1 MIPLG
6 DSFFSTIAGSAA
18 ALLGLS
24 FFALIFF
31 LTELFRRYEYE
42 DLALPVHPNMLR
54 SRLQILHEDRRKLPE
69 HITDLALL
77 DRDPLVVFSAFSVGV
92 SWNMYFVSLVVSLT
106 AVSGRFANV
115 WVFAFELL
123 AFWCFLTFSLIVR
136 NKKRDELATYRTR
149 DEHFWIAFEWVF
161 VGLWLLGVAC
171 TFIAA
176 FAMTSGVYLVDFKRL
191 AFWSNFGID
200 DMTMVISILK
210 IISLGGLFFGLYV
223 TNKDLFVY
231 FKSKTSDRMRRKWLL
246 NFIEDR
252 YPQLKKKIAVTIAS
266 QSEPAVA
273 ELKKLWNEGCPPAE
287 FVWHDGCPPVKFVQA
302 GFSPLLGKPDARWQC
317 LLARESS
324 VASWMFDVSGL
335 ALWASAL
342 EQFLVQSGTDL
353 TIALREES

>member
-42 DLALPVHPNMLR
+42 GLALPVHPDILQ
-54 SRLQILHEDRRKLPE
+54 SRLQSLSADQRNLPE
-69 HITDLALL
+69 HITDFALL

-106 AVSGRFANV
+106 AVSGTFANV
-115 WVFAFELL
+115 WVFAAELL
-123 AFWCFLTFSLIVR
+123 AFWCFLTFSLIMR
-136 NKKRDELATYRTR
+136 NAMRKKLATYRTR
-149 DEHFWIAFEWVF
+149 DEHFWAAFEWSF
-161 VGLWLLGVAC
+161 VVLWLVGVIF

-176 FAMTSGVYLVDFKRL
+176 FAMDYGKCYVHIRRF

-200 DMTMVISILK
+200 DITIVLSVLK

-246 NFIEDR
+246 SFLTR
-252 YPQLKKKIAVTIAS
+252 YPQLKKDVDATIAS
-266 QSEPAVA
+266 QGEAA
-273 ELKKLWNEGCPPAE
+273 TDLKLLWNEGCPP
-287 FVWHDGCPPVKFVQA
+287 VTPVEKYIRA
-302 GFSPLLGKPDARWQC
+302 GFSPLLGKPDARWEY
-317 LLARESS
+317 LLAGRRS
-324 VASWMFDVSGL
+324 VASWMFDVSGI
-335 ALWASAL
+335 ALWVSDL
-342 EQFLVQSGTDL
+342 EKLLIQSRGRLDC
-353 TIALREES
+353 